1 MVYIDTSVLA
11 AYYCPEKS
19 SARAEHGL
27 LAASNPAISWL
38 VEVEMSSALQGKV
51 LRGEIEKANR
61 TKILAQFKR
70 HIEDGC
76 YEILPVN
83 RMHFELARDWIS
95 LFSVPLRTLDALHLA
110 VCYASDGT
118 LMTADQGLIKAAKH
132 LDVPL
137 ASW

>member
-11 AYYCPEKS
+11 AYYCPETF
-19 SARAEHGL
+19 SAKAEQGILTAPH
-27 LAASNPAISWL
+27 PAISWL

-51 LRGEIEKANR
+51 LRGEIEEADR
-61 TKILAQFKR
+61 TKILAQFKK
-70 HIEDGC
+70 HIEEGC

-83 RMHFELARDWIS
+83 RMHCELAREWIS

-110 VCYASDGT
+110 ICYASDGT
-118 LMTADQGLIKAAKH
+118 LMTADQGLIKAARH

-137 ASW
+137 IPW